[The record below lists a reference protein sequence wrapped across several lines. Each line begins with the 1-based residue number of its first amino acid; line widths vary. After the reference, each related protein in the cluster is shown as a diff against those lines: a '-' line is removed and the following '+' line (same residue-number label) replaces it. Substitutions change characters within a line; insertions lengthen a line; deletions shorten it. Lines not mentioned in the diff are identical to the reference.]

1 MTAELRGCGIDNR
14 YLQSDTH
21 RGSKCL
27 FSSPRVYGIDRGVS
41 SPLWSSFN
49 HTLIAARKG
58 GGAGEAKEQ
67 GCWEAES
74 GPRGKGGDH
83 TAAAAQILISSRLR
97 LDLG

>member
-27 FSSPRVYGIDRGVS
+27 FSSPRVYGKDRGVS

-49 HTLIAARKG
+49 HTLIAVRKG
-58 GGAGEAKEQ
+58 GGLGRPRSRGAGKWRVDQEEKVGTTQ
-67 GCWEAES
+67 
-74 GPRGKGGDH
+74 P
-83 TAAAAQILISSRLR
+83 QRLKF
-97 LDLG
+97 LSVQD